1 VHAAYHVVRACSD
14 APDREQR
21 VKSTLV
27 VVVAVLIVL
36 AVAAIFPGAFGWV
49 HFTGLSMRR

>member
-1 VHAAYHVVRACSD
+1 M
-14 APDREQR
+14 
-21 VKSTLV
+21 KSTLV
-27 VVVAVLIVL
+27 VVVAVLIVLAVL